1 MRVLVTG
8 GSGYVGSHTVAAL
21 VRAGQDVRVF
31 ARSPD
36 RLATTLEPLGV
47 EVGDIAP
54 GDVTDAASVEAALLN
69 CDAVVH
75 AASVY
80 SLDPHQ
86 AHTIGETNARGT
98 RTVLEAAQR
107 AGLDPIVYV
116 SSYVAYL
123 PSSGPSSGLLT
134 YQSPLGRPKAPYAR
148 SKTTAEAIARE
159 FQAEG
164 APVTIV
170 SPTSVWG
177 PEDPSCGESCRLLS
191 VLLRNRAPFVIPGV
205 LPITDVRYVAAGLA
219 AAVEPG
225 KGPRRYLIG
234 GQDTTWRELIE
245 TLRRLTGRRLPA
257 MHTPKAV
264 ALGTARLF
272 DAAQRIVPGRTPF
285 GRGAIE
291 IGTQQVRTDDSHAR
305 AELGIEPMPLEETIT
320 DMIRWMIRAG
330 RIPAAAAGMLAS

>member
-21 VRAGQDVRVF
+21 IRAGHDVRVF

-36 RLATTLEPLGV
+36 RVATTLEPLGV

-80 SLDPHQ
+80 SLDPRQ

-98 RTVLEAAQR
+98 RTVLEAAKR
-107 AGLDPIVYV
+107 ARLDPIVYV

-123 PSSGPSSGLLT
+123 PSSGSLT

-164 APVTIV
+164 VSVTIV

-177 PEDPSCGESCRLLS
+177 PMDPSCGESCRLLS
-191 VLLRNRAPFVIPGV
+191 VLLRNRAPFLIPGV

-225 KGPRRYLIG
+225 EGPRRYLIG
-234 GQDTTWRELIE
+234 GHDTTWRELIE

-257 MHTPKAV
+257 IPTPKVV
-264 ALGTARLF
+264 ALGTARLL
-272 DAAQRIVPGRTPF
+272 DGAQRIVPWRTPF
-285 GRGAIE
+285 GREAIE

-305 AELGIEPMPLEETIT
+305 AELGIEPTPIEDTIT
-320 DMIRWMIRAG
+320 DMIRWMVRAG
-330 RIPAAAAGMLAS
+330 RIPPAAAGMLAS